1 MLTKKSSRER
11 VAPGW
16 GAHSTIGA
24 AVRAAAEGSV
34 VSVHPGTYRES
45 VVLGRNVTL
54 VAEKGPGT
62 VRIVAARGPAITV
75 HDGESVMRD
84 LVVEGAA
91 PDEAAIL
98 VRGGTPVVQGCEI
111 TGGRIE
117 VTGDAVATLKNCS
130 VTGTDGAA
138 IRLTATSRT
147 VLEDCAVR
155 SAGGD
160 GIAADGLYA
169 TGQAEV
175 TLADCE
181 ITDTAEVGI
190 EVGPGSGAVI
200 EGARIQ
206 RTRSTR
212 VFLDAGSAARIDDC
226 TMTDIEGSGLYTGAG
241 SRPRVR
247 GLTIERPA
255 RNGVFIAEGA
265 GGTFEDCRI
274 SDAGYPA
281 IYVEADRGDLVGE
294 YVGHTAPKT
303 QAVFRRALGGVLFI
317 DEAYALVPHAQP
329 NDFGQEAISTLVK
342 LMEDH
347 RDDIVVIVAG
357 YPGEMQRFLAS
368 NAGPGSRFSRTLMF
382 DDYRSDEL
390 VRIVTFHA
398 DRYEYQC
405 PPDTVEA
412 LHRFF
417 EELPR
422 GERFGNGRT
431 ARQVFQLMTERQA
444 QRIADDL
451 TAAGSGD
458 LTTLLPVDLPPTEAV

>member
-1 MLTKKSSRER
+1 MLTKKSFRER
-11 VAPGW
+11 VAPAW

-75 HDGESVMRD
+75 HDGESVIRD

-91 PDEAAIL
+91 PGEAAIL
-98 VRGGTPVVQGCEI
+98 VRGGTPAVQGCEV

-130 VTGTDGAA
+130 VTGADGAA

-160 GIAADGLYA
+160 GIAAD
-169 TGQAEV
+169 
-175 TLADCE
+175 D
-181 ITDTAEVGI
+181 D
-190 EVGPGSGAVI
+190 
-200 EGARIQ
+200 AR
-206 RTRSTR
+206 
-212 VFLDAGSAARIDDC
+212 VEC
-226 TMTDIEGSGLYTGAG
+226 TGA
-241 SRPRVR
+241 
-247 GLTIERPA
+247 
-255 RNGVFIAEGA
+255 
-265 GGTFEDCRI
+265 
-274 SDAGYPA
+274 
-281 IYVEADRGDLVGE
+281 LV
-294 YVGHTAPKT
+294 
-303 QAVFRRALGGVLFI
+303 
-317 DEAYALVPHAQP
+317 D
-329 NDFGQEAISTLVK
+329 
-342 LMEDH
+342 
-347 RDDIVVIVAG
+347 G

-368 NAGPGSRFSRTLMF
+368 NAGLGSRFSRTLTF

-431 ARQVFQLMTERQA
+431 ARQVFQLMTERHA

-451 TAAGSGD
+451 TAVGSGD
-458 LTTLLPVDLPPTEAV
+458 LTTLLPVDLPPAEAV